1 MRTVLI
7 FILLLFASCIEKWL
21 KGQGGGKC
29 PQCNAKAKKT
39 DIRVIF
45 AKTIAVVDTTER
57 DRAIQVRCACVCM
70 FCIFSMML
78 YIGTR

>member
-1 MRTVLI
+1 M
-7 FILLLFASCIEKWL
+7 LFATCSCIEKWL

-45 AKTIAVVDTTER
+45 AKAISVIDTTER
-57 DRAIQVRCACVCM
+57 DRALQVRGVCVCV
-70 FCIFSMML
+70 CTCAHTL
-78 YIGTR
+78 LIGT